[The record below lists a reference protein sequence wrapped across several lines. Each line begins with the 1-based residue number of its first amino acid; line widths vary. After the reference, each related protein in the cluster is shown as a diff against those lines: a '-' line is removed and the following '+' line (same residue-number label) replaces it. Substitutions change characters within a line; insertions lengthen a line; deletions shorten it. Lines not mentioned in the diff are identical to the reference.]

1 MSGSTPYY
9 EPPIDT
15 GGGSVASL
23 PGRILLKPV
32 VYDRC
37 YPQYRGKRL
46 LSQLSIWV
54 LLASAF
60 VLIGTH
66 NWILAALGVAI
77 LSVALAWWWSGV
89 QRTQLKSHLYH
100 GCANPAVVVSTQPDL
115 IAVFA
120 DITATPGVRF
130 PVVKI
135 LAAPLDL
142 VQGRRFAVGDH
153 VPTVS
158 TYQGPATEGHWKDF
172 YPIPACCATDET
184 RALERLEK
192 RLYYEEEGWSALQNA
207 LNHVPH
213 PYAPGLYPVPV
224 SVFLKDHSAA

>member
-1 MSGSTPYY
+1 MSDSTSRN
-9 EPPIDT
+9 EPPLNT
-15 GGGSVASL
+15 GGGSIASL
-23 PGRILLKPV
+23 PGRILLKTV

-77 LSVALAWWWSGV
+77 LSMALAWWWSGV

-100 GCANPAVVVSTQPDL
+100 GCANPAVVVSTQPYL

-120 DITATPGVRF
+120 DITATPGVKF
-130 PVVKI
+130 PAVKV
-135 LAAPLDL
+135 LPAPLDL
-142 VQGRRFAVGDH
+142 VQGRSFAVGDH
-153 VPTVS
+153 IPTVS
-158 TYQGPATEGHWKDF
+158 TYQGPATEGRWTDF
-172 YPIPACCATDET
+172 YPIPACCATNET
-184 RALERLEK
+184 RALDRLENT
-192 RLYYEEEGWSALQNA
+192 LHYEEEGWSALENA
-207 LNHVPH
+207 LIHVPR
-213 PYAPGLYPVPV
+213 PYAPGLYPMPV
-224 SVFLKDHSAA
+224 SVFLKNHSAA